1 MEKLAEFAEL
11 VPGLHRYTVKTAAR
25 EQIARNILQEPH
37 GKSAVSLLMCIRHLY
52 GVDAFFWEPETIW
65 LSLEKDGLDI
75 SVEARD
81 KILGAITLI
90 RHPAFFWDN
99 LVFQRTVQA
108 FNDQLYDPESL
119 QECHPAHMSWAM
131 YEATLIR
138 GLDPDEKDV
147 PEIDEDV
154 QQYMAV
160 CLKRAGFVYPPV
172 YLLPVADNLENML
185 PAAQKDFIQEVKKSW
200 EHVDKRALRERR
212 FLESPL
218 DLQLARL
225 ASCYV
230 YVKDQA
236 EAMANDVLAMEHEHT
251 THLDLPLTASSTDR

>member
-1 MEKLAEFAEL
+1 
-11 VPGLHRYTVKTAAR
+11 
-25 EQIARNILQEPH
+25 
-37 GKSAVSLLMCIRHLY
+37 
-52 GVDAFFWEPETIW
+52 VDAFFWEPETIW
-65 LSLEKDGLDI
+65 LMLEKDGLDI

-119 QECHPAHMSWAM
+119 QECHPAHMSWAV
-131 YEATLIR
+131 YEASLIR

-160 CLKRAGFVYPPV
+160 CLKRAGFVYPPA

-185 PAAQKDFIQEVKKSW
+185 PPAQKDFIQEVKKSW
-200 EHVDKRALRERR
+200 EHVDKRGLRERK
-212 FLESPL
+212 FQETPL
-218 DLQLARL
+218 DVQLAQL

-236 EAMANDVLAMEHEHT
+236 EAMANDVLAMEQT
-251 THLDLPLTASSTDR
+251 NQVDVPLTASSTDL